1 LEAARK
7 QSQFKANRPASAG
20 NPEQVERVRNGSSG
34 GTYKWLRL
42 KKQSQFA
49 GGQIGV
55 KSVITM
61 VYGILDDWMRRKNK
75 ANQSQF

>member
-1 LEAARK
+1 
-7 QSQFKANRPASAG
+7 
-20 NPEQVERVRNGSSG
+20 VRNGSSG

-75 ANQSQF
+75 ANQSKF